1 MSEFT
6 CATTG
11 HRSIRYNLLATAS
24 LSALLAVLYLPAAAK
39 AEADDRPTVW
49 IELGG
54 QMEHITGQGDAF
66 VPGFLSVYPES
77 SVLQST
83 TPVQAQKPIPFNFGW
98 DGKISVEPQGSNWK
112 FSVSVKYGRSAN
124 SKNVDHQTKGLHK
137 AKYKSGMPVP
147 SAQYF
152 SQADFANTKLARQQG
167 HLVMDFQAG
176 KDVGLGL
183 FGKDVVS
190 LFSLGVRFAQFTSQ
204 ETFDL
209 RARPDLQFKYN
220 PSAAA
225 PTHFLVPY
233 FHTYHATGRAS
244 RSFRGIGPSLSWNA
258 STPVVGDPQDG
269 ELTFDWGVNAA
280 ILFGKQKA
288 RVKHQETG
296 RYQSPFMNLEGDV
309 YSTVY
314 HNAPPT
320 SIRSRSVTVPNV
332 GGFVGTSVR
341 YTNVK
346 VSSRLSR

>member
-66 VPGFLSVYPES
+66 VPGFLWFIPKS

-147 SAQYF
+147 ERAIFLASGLCEHEVGASARPLGYGLP
-152 SQADFANTKLARQQG
+152 SRQG
-167 HLVMDFQAG
+167 CG
-176 KDVGLGL
+176 
-183 FGKDVVS
+183 
-190 LFSLGVRFAQFTSQ
+190 
-204 ETFDL
+204 L
-209 RARPDLQFKYN
+209 RAIRQ
-220 PSAAA
+220 
-225 PTHFLVPY
+225 
-233 FHTYHATGRAS
+233 R
-244 RSFRGIGPSLSWNA
+244 RGI
-258 STPVVGDPQDG
+258 
-269 ELTFDWGVNAA
+269 
-280 ILFGKQKA
+280 II
-288 RVKHQETG
+288 
-296 RYQSPFMNLEGDV
+296 QSRCAFRAV
-309 YSTVY
+309 YL
-314 HNAPPT
+314 P
-320 SIRSRSVTVPNV
+320 RD
-332 GGFVGTSVR
+332 
-341 YTNVK
+341 
-346 VSSRLSR
+346 L